1 MKMTRFSTRYQSHSS
16 ILKLLR
22 HSAQIWPDSERL
34 TLSQD
39 NFIHHHEGHEEHEEK
54 KRFFSGFV
62 TFVFFVVNP
71 HSNSVARTGRGRISP
86 VALKLV

>member
-1 MKMTRFSTRYQSHSS
+1 VARRFHLIQT
-16 ILKLLR
+16 
-22 HSAQIWPDSERL
+22 
-34 TLSQD
+34 
-39 NFIHHHEGHEEHEEK
+39 NIHWLYSLIFTCTDLYWVVLDYHEEHEEK
-54 KRFFSGFV
+54 RHLISGFV